1 MAIPGIDDHL
11 LARELLRQQRLGL
24 VHLQVGSDEH
34 GIARSFSGRYCFLF
48 IRHEAVVALARRPM
62 DRQSEADCGLPLKVV
77 HRVANFERLDRE
89 NRMR

>member
-24 VHLQVGSDEH
+24 FHLQVGSDEH
-34 GIARSFSGRYCFLF
+34 DIVRRTAGCWLPFLG
-48 IRHEAVVALARRPM
+48 HEAVVAPARRPV
-62 DRQSEADCGLPLKVV
+62 DRQSEADRVIALKVV
-77 HRVANFERLDRE
+77 HRVANFERLDPD